1 MQPMRRPVLALM
13 LLAASAVAAHA
24 TEKRVYRLDSV
35 TAVAVKGGI
44 QVQARGAVNSGGWS
58 HVRLK
63 LLHSDARNVVVE
75 FLAQPPPAGAVVIQG
90 LLPVSAQ
97 ATVKAGSGVT
107 SVRVVADAND
117 VTAQVLH

>member
-1 MQPMRRPVLALM
+1 MQAMRRPLLSLL
-13 LLAASAVAAHA
+13 LLAATTLAAQA

-44 QVQARGAVNSGGWS
+44 QVQARGAVRSGGWS

-63 LLHSDARNVVVE
+63 LLHSDTKNVVIE
-75 FLAQPPPAGAVVIQG
+75 FLAKPPAAGTVVIQG

-117 VTAQVLH
+117 VTAQVIH

>member
-1 MQPMRRPVLALM
+1 MRRPLLALM

-44 QVQARGAVNSGGWS
+44 QVQARGAVNSGGWGP
-58 HVRLK
+58 VRLK
-63 LLHSDARNVVVE
+63 LLHSDAKNVVVE
-75 FLAQPPPAGAVVIQG
+75 FLAQPPGAGAVVIQG

-97 ATVKAGSGVT
+97 VTVKAGGGVT

-117 VTAQVLH
+117 VTAQVLR